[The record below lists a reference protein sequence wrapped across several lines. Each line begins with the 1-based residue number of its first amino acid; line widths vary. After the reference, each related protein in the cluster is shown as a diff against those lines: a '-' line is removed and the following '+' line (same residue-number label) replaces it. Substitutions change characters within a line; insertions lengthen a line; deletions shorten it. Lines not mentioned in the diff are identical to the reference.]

1 MRKICRR
8 QLFFSLFCFF
18 SFSVGA
24 SSLPDFNQL
33 AGNYALYSFE
43 NTAYTEAPQGYDP
56 FYISHFGRHGSRW
69 LQGENEY
76 TTVLNILRTA
86 HDKKELTPLG
96 EDVYRRL
103 IIIWDDAKGHSGL
116 LTPKGADQHR
126 EIAQR
131 MVQNYPEVFT
141 PSAKIQCN
149 STYVIRCILSMAA
162 FTERLA
168 ALKPD
173 LKINRE
179 VKDTDMNYLNVYV
192 PNNKNEAYNNY
203 LKFKKDTAV
212 NNAYNAMRS
221 KFYHPERLLASLFK
235 DGMKA
240 MTMKKARAFM
250 DELQYIAIDLPNTE
264 LTVRLDDVFTPEE
277 HYDAWQYNNLKF
289 YLFSGPSPMNKGVVT
304 ECSKPLL
311 ENFLD
316 CADSAVK
323 NGTPAA
329 NFRFGHDTS
338 LLPFLALMDLAGCN
352 VKEPDLYKVG
362 LKWHNYEMSPMAG
375 NIQWVFYRKNGTDDV
390 LVKFLLNEKEAAI
403 PVESD
408 VKPYYHWKDVEAFY
422 RSKIKEKRS
431 E

>member
-1 MRKICRR
+1 MRKICFI
-8 QLFFSLFCFF
+8 QLFLCLLC
-18 SFSVGA
+18 SFGA
-24 SSLPDFNQL
+24 GAQSLPDLNQL
-33 AGNYALYSFE
+33 GGNYALYSFE
-43 NTAYTEAPQGYDP
+43 NTVYTKAPQGYKP
-56 FYISHFGRHGSRW
+56 FYISHYGRHGSRW
-69 LQGENEY
+69 LQGEGEY
-76 TTVLNILRTA
+76 TAVLNIFRTA
-86 HDKKELTPLG
+86 HEKDNLTVLG

-103 IIIWDDAKGHSGL
+103 ILVWDDAKGHLGL

-131 MVQNYPEVFT
+131 MVQNYPDVFA

-179 VKDTDMNYLNVYV
+179 AKEVDMNFLNPYV
-192 PNNKNEAYNNY
+192 PYEENEASRDYA
-203 LKFKKDTAV
+203 KFKKDTVV
-212 NNAYNAMRS
+212 NDAYDAL
-221 KFYHPERLLASLFK
+221 KPHFYHPERLLASLFK

-240 MTMKKARAFM
+240 MTMKKAINLM
-250 DELQYIAIDLPNTE
+250 DDLQYIAIDLPNTA
-264 LTVRLDDVFTPEE
+264 LTVRLDDLFQPEE
-277 HYDAWQYNNLKF
+277 FYDAWQYNNLRF
-289 YLFSGPSPMNKGVVT
+289 YLFNGPSPMNNGVVT
-304 ECSKPLL
+304 DCSKPLL

-316 CADSAVK
+316 CADTAIR

-338 LLPFLALMDLAGCN
+338 LIPFLALMDLAGCN
-352 VKEPDLYKVG
+352 AKEQDLYKVG
-362 LKWHNYEMSPMAG
+362 LKWRNYEMSPMAG
-375 NIQWVFYRKNGTDDV
+375 NIQWVFYRNKSTGDI
-390 LVKFLLNEKEAAI
+390 LVKFLLNEKEATI

-408 VKPYYHWKDVEAFY
+408 VKPYYHWKNVEAFY
-422 RSKIKEKRS
+422 RSKIKEKSS